1 MDTNKFNWEVIEM
14 KKYTQPTAKVVEL
27 SVKESLSL
35 KTSASERTF
44 GFGSYNKSAM
54 VKTFAAKGVSKIKV
68 EG

>member
-1 MDTNKFNWEVIEM
+1 M

-35 KTSASERTF
+35 TTSIPSKRTF
-44 GFGSYNKSAM
+44 GFGSYKKTAT

-68 EG
+68 QTNG

>member
-1 MDTNKFNWEVIEM
+1 M

-35 KTSASERTF
+35 KVSTDDTRTF
-44 GFGSYNKSAM
+44 GFGSYKKTAK
-54 VKTFAAKGVSKIKV
+54 VKTFAAKGVSQLKV

>member
-1 MDTNKFNWEVIEM
+1 M

-35 KTSASERTF
+35 TPITSERTF
-44 GFGSYNKSAM
+44 GFGSYSKTAK